1 MTSSPLFLTVE
12 QVSQIHQRMISE
24 FGGEP
29 GIRDKGL
36 LESAVAMPA
45 ARFGGMFLHE
55 GIVEMAAAYLFHI
68 CKNHAFIDGNKR
80 AALASAAAFL
90 SCNDYRLIP
99 APDELEAITLGV
111 ADSSISKPELTRM
124 LRKFVK
130 RNKGRRKTR

>member
-1 MTSSPLFLTVE
+1 
-12 QVSQIHQRMISE
+12 MIVE

-29 GIRDKGL
+29 GIRDEGL
-36 LESAVAMPA
+36 LESAAAMPQ
-45 ARFGGMFLHE
+45 ARFGGVFLHKD
-55 GIVEMAAAYLFHI
+55 IVEMAAAYLFHI

-90 SCNDYRLIP
+90 SCNDYRLIR

-111 ADSSISKPELTRM
+111 ADGSIGKQELTRM

-130 RNKGRRKTR
+130 RNRGRHRGVQRK